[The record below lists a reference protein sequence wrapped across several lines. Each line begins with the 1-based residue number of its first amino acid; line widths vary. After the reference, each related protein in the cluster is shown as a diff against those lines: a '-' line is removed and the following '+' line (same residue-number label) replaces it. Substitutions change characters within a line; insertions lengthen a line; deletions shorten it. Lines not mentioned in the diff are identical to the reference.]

1 MAMTGRHS
9 CGFAAYRENFRRA
22 RRDRRAVYVS
32 PYRGNMGGDIG
43 AMPRP
48 GQLARL
54 AMELRADKGKMMMTY
69 QQKIS
74 AVDAIAETAPAI
86 GTPASAPGGNIY
98 YVVDVRPADGNT
110 MTLIGGPAPM
120 MRDRFKLT
128 LASDTG
134 AITEASENMAAS
146 WIHRAAHLCPI
157 SGPEAAALW
166 ERAKLE
172 RAANIAE
179 QQAAAAER
187 QTATEKARADLERYR
202 PAWAQAAIV
211 ANLHQDDCDTMT
223 DYFNAKTVRTVVIGW
238 SKHKRDLFS
247 EMRKAA
253 ATFPETAHLADAPAS
268 AEHREKYSMG
278 AGYYLKSGSR
288 YCDGWAVEKS
298 GLGYLASAYLEF
310 APHIMAADD
319 AEPIAAIETAAPIG
333 GNAAGLFTVERHTHS
348 RKGFDMWICT
358 IAERLERAD
367 FDRFLA
373 EAKALGG
380 WYSRAWQG
388 TPAGFAFKAEAAA
401 LAFAG
406 ASAGPDDEPPA
417 PGHDDE
423 PEADPGPIAGIAAIE
438 PEPAPVADPIA
449 EIESPAAEILT
460 DDAQEDSDPFAI
472 DAEILDG
479 EGPEPLTGTAPA
491 LPVTVADII
500 AEYEAK
506 RDAIPQAIAAL
517 NEACTALKT
526 AATVRGAFVDRVIDE
541 PRPHETH
548 LRDVLLKSGWQA
560 VQDRLNVSVVMTASD
575 KEALKRA
582 MAKPP
587 ELNMETVKATFGD
600 YLIRPRFH
608 ILRGLAEA
616 FTQLDPAYKSHSKVR
631 LGVKGLPKRVIL
643 NYWGDYSSGHGRN
656 RFVDMANALAAYQ
669 GKPQTSWP
677 EMRAIGFAHDA
688 GEDAVLDGRTYADPR
703 PSYRKEPETIK
714 TVDRG
719 LIVRKF
725 QNGNAHVFFDKW
737 ALFDINKALAE
748 FYGEVLPDAE
758 PENAKPQASRA
769 VAKDLQFYW
778 SPPAVVAEALD
789 FAGIEKLDQWS
800 RRAGVTRY
808 SVLEPSCGDGRI
820 MDEIRA
826 RGSDVLGVEYD
837 AERAAICRAKG
848 HGVVTGNFLMAQPK
862 PEFDRVV
869 MNPPFYGR
877 HYIKH
882 VRHALE
888 FLKPGGILVAVLP
901 ATAHYDHGELKGE
914 WRDLPVA
921 SFADAGTNVPT
932 GLLRIVKR

>member
-1 MAMTGRHS
+1 VKIW
-9 CGFAAYRENFRRA
+9 RA
-22 RRDRRAVYVS
+22 RRIRRAAYVS
-32 PYRGNMGGDIG
+32 PYRETLGGNIG
-43 AMPRP
+43 AMPNLASLATWLVIN
-48 GQLARL
+48 GQNK
-54 AMELRADKGKMMMTY
+54 ESQMMTY
-69 QQKIS
+69 QEKIC
-74 AVDAIAETAPAI
+74 AVDAIAAAAPAI
-86 GTPASAPGGNIY
+86 GTPASAPGGVLY
-98 YVVDVRPADGNT
+98 YVVDIRPADGNT
-110 MTLIGGPAPM
+110 CTLIGGPAPM
-120 MRDRFKLT
+120 ARDRWKLT
-128 LASDTG
+128 LASECG
-134 AITEASENMAAS
+134 AITEASENIAAR
-146 WIHRAAHLCPI
+146 WIHRAAHHRAI
-157 SGPEAAALW
+157 GEIEAAAIW
-166 ERAKLE
+166 EAAKVKREETRAKMAAD
-172 RAANIAE
+172 RAAANV
-179 QQAAAAER
+179 
-187 QTATEKARADLERYR
+187 ATEKARADLARYK
-202 PAWAQAAIV
+202 PEWAQYAIT
-211 ANLHQDDCDTMT
+211 AELHEDDCDSMT

-238 SKHKRDLFS
+238 SKHKRDLFA

-253 ATFPETAHLADAPAS
+253 ATFPETAHLATAPES

-278 AGYYLKSGSR
+278 AGYYLKEGSR
-288 YCDGWAVEKS
+288 YCSGWAVQKAS
-298 GLGYLASAYLEF
+298 LAYLACAGLEF
-310 APHIMAADD
+310 APHIIAADD
-319 AEPIAAIETAAPIG
+319 AEPIAAIEPAEPIG
-333 GNAAGLFTVERHTHS
+333 GNGAGLFTIKRHTHS
-348 RKGFDMWICT
+348 RRGFDMWICT
-358 IAERLERAD
+358 IGERLERAD

-373 EAKALGG
+373 AAKALGG

-388 TPAGFAFKAEAAA
+388 TPAGFAFKSEAAA

-406 ASAGPDDEPPA
+406 DSAGPDDEPPA

-423 PEADPGPIAGIAAIE
+423 PEAEPEPIAGIAEIV
-438 PEPAPVADPIA
+438 PEPAPIA

-460 DDAQEDSDPFAI
+460 DDAQDDSDPFAI

-500 AEYEAK
+500 EEYDRK

-517 NEACTALKT
+517 NDAYTALKT
-526 AATVRGAFVDRVIDE
+526 AATVHGAYV
-541 PRPHETH
+541 ETIVREAAPSEHH

-560 VQDRLNVSVVMTASD
+560 VQNRLNVAAVMTAKD
-575 KEALKRA
+575 KEDLKKT

-587 ELNMETVKATFGD
+587 ELTMETAKATFGD

-631 LGVKGLPKRVIL
+631 MGVKGLPKRVIL
-643 NYWGDYSSGHGRN
+643 NYWGDYSSGYGRD
-656 RFVDMANALAAYQ
+656 RFQDMANALAAYQ
-669 GKPQTSWP
+669 GKPQMTWQ

-688 GEDAVLDGRTYADPR
+688 GEDAVLDGRSYADPR
-703 PSYRKEPETIK
+703 PGYRKEPEQLA

-778 SPPAVVAEALD
+778 SPPAVVAAALE
-789 FAGIEKLDQWS
+789 FADIGGKE
-800 RRAGVTRY
+800 RY
-808 SVLEPSCGDGRI
+808 SYGAARPVLSVLEPSCGDGRI

-826 RGSDVLGVEYD
+826 RGHDVLGIEYD
-837 AERAAICRAKG
+837 TERAAICKAKG
-848 HGVVTGNFLMAQPK
+848 HAVMTANFLMVAPK

-877 HYIKH
+877 HYVKH

-888 FLKPGGILVAVLP
+888 FLKPGGVLVAVLP
-901 ATAHYDHGELKGE
+901 ATAHYDHGELQGQ
-914 WRDLPVA
+914 WQDLPVA

-932 GLLRIVKR
+932 GLLKIVKR

>member
-1 MAMTGRHS
+1 
-9 CGFAAYRENFRRA
+9 
-22 RRDRRAVYVS
+22 
-32 PYRGNMGGDIG
+32 
-43 AMPRP
+43 
-48 GQLARL
+48 
-54 AMELRADKGKMMMTY
+54 MMTY
-69 QQKIS
+69 QQNIS
-74 AVDAIAETAPAI
+74 ATAAAPAV
-86 GTPASAPGGNIY
+86 GTPAQGHGVALY

-110 MTLIGGPAPM
+110 MTLIGGPSPM
-120 MRDRFKLT
+120 ARDRFKLT
-128 LASDTG
+128 LASDDG
-134 AITEASENMAAS
+134 AITELSENMAAS
-146 WIHRAAHLCPI
+146 WIERAAHLCPI
-157 SGPEAAALW
+157 SEIEAAALW
-166 ERAKLE
+166 ERAKVKRAQNIADQRE
-172 RAANIAE
+172 RAAAA
-179 QQAAAAER
+179 QAAAD
-187 QTATEKARADLERYR
+187 QARADLERYK
-202 PAWAQAAIV
+202 PEWAQSAIV
-211 ANLHQDDCDTMT
+211 AELHQDDCDSMT
-223 DYFNAKTVRTVVIGW
+223 DYFNAKTLRTVVIGW
-238 SKHKRDLFS
+238 SKHNRDLFS

-253 ATFPETAHLADAPAS
+253 ATFPETADLATAPEN

-278 AGYYLKSGSR
+278 AGYYLKVGSR
-288 YCDGWAVEKS
+288 YCSGWAVQKVS
-298 GLGYLASAYLEF
+298 FGYCGRAGLEF
-310 APHIMAADD
+310 APHITAADD
-319 AEPIAAIETAAPIG
+319 AEPIAAIEPATPIG
-333 GNAAGLFTVERHTHS
+333 GNAAGLFTIERHTHS
-348 RKGFDMWICT
+348 RKGFAMWICT

-367 FDRFLA
+367 FDRFLT

-388 TPAGFAFKAEAAA
+388 TPAGFAFKSEAAA

-406 ASAGPDDEPPA
+406 AGAGPDDEPPA

-423 PEADPGPIAGIAAIE
+423 PEADPAPIAAIEATE

-460 DDAQEDSDPFAI
+460 DDAQDDSDPFAI

-479 EGPEPLTGTAPA
+479 EGPEPLTATAPA

-517 NEACTALKT
+517 KAACDAMRM
-526 AATVRGAFVDRVIDE
+526 AATVQGAYVETVINDPS
-541 PRPHETH
+541 PREDH
-548 LRDVLLKSGWQA
+548 LRAVLLKSGWQA
-560 VQDRLNVSVVMTASD
+560 VQNRLNVATVMTATD
-575 KEALKRA
+575 KEDLKKT
-582 MAKPP
+582 MANPP
-587 ELNMETVKATFGD
+587 ELTMETAKATFGD

-631 LGVKGLPKRVIL
+631 MGVKGLPKRIIL

-656 RFVDMANALAAYQ
+656 RFVDMANALATYQ
-669 GKPQTSWP
+669 GKPHISWP

-688 GEDAVLDGRTYADPR
+688 GEDAILDGRSYADPR
-703 PSYRKEPETIK
+703 PSYRKEPEQLA

-758 PENAKPQASRA
+758 PENAKPQASRD
-769 VAKDLQFYW
+769 VSKDLQFYW
-778 SPPAVVAEALD
+778 SPPAVVAAALD
-789 FAGIEKLDQWS
+789 FAGIVEVNQWS
-800 RRAGVTRY
+800 RRADVTRY

-820 MDEIRA
+820 MDGIRA
-826 RGSDVLGVEYD
+826 RGSDVLGIEYD
-837 AERAAICRAKG
+837 AGRVAICKAKG
-848 HGVVTGNFLMAQPK
+848 HAVMAANFLMVRPK

-877 HYIKH
+877 HYVKH

-888 FLKPGGILVAVLP
+888 FLKPGGVLVAVLP
-901 ATAHYDHGELKGE
+901 ATAHYDHGELQGE

>member
-1 MAMTGRHS
+1 
-9 CGFAAYRENFRRA
+9 
-22 RRDRRAVYVS
+22 
-32 PYRGNMGGDIG
+32 
-43 AMPRP
+43 
-48 GQLARL
+48 
-54 AMELRADKGKMMMTY
+54 MTY
-69 QQKIS
+69 QQKIT
-74 AVDAIAETAPAI
+74 AVDAIAASAPAI
-86 GTPASAPGGNIY
+86 GTPANGPGGSLY

-128 LASDTG
+128 LASDSG
-134 AITEASENMAAS
+134 AITEISENIAAS

-157 SGPEAAALW
+157 GEIEAAALW
-166 ERAKLE
+166 DRAKLQ

-179 QQAAAAER
+179 SAAAAVR
-187 QTATEKARADLERYR
+187 SSDTMNANR
-202 PAWAQAAIV
+202 AAIEAATPEGAATMIV
-211 ANLHQDDCDTMT
+211 AELMKDDSDSMT
-223 DYFNAKTVRTVVIGW
+223 DYFASHATRTIVLAF
-238 SKHKRDLFS
+238 SNHKRDLFP

-253 ATFPETAHLADAPAS
+253 RLHPETAHIADVPANH
-268 AEHREKYSMG
+268 EHREKYSMG
-278 AGYYLKSGSR
+278 AGFYLSESSRGKYSGWIIKKTYLGSVPSR
-288 YCDGWAVEKS
+288 YP
-298 GLGYLASAYLEF
+298 LEF
-310 APHIMAADD
+310 AADLLAADD
-319 AEPIAAIETAAPIG
+319 AEPIAEIEPATPIG
-333 GNAAGLFTVERHTHS
+333 GNAAGLFTIEQHTHS
-348 RKGFDMWICT
+348 RKGFTMWICT
-358 IAERLERAD
+358 IGERLERED
-367 FDRFLA
+367 FDRFLS

-388 TPAGFAFKAEAAA
+388 TPAGFAFKSEASA

-406 ASAGPDDEPPA
+406 AGPDDEPPA
-417 PGHDDE
+417 PSHDDE
-423 PEADPGPIAGIAAIE
+423 PEAGPAPIAGIAAAE

-449 EIESPAAEILT
+449 EMDTAEIVQAVYGPEPEQ
-460 DDAQEDSDPFAI
+460 DDSDPFAI

-479 EGPEPLTGTAPA
+479 EGPEPLTDTAPA

-500 AEYEAK
+500 EEYERK

-517 NEACTALKT
+517 NDACTALKT
-526 AATVRGAFVDRVIDE
+526 AATVRGAFVDRVIEE

-560 VQDRLNVSVVMTASD
+560 VQDRLNVAAVMTAKD
-575 KEALKRA
+575 KDELKRA

-631 LGVKGLPKRVIL
+631 LGVRGLPKRVIL
-643 NYWGDYSSGHGRN
+643 NYWGDYASGHGRN

-669 GKPQTSWP
+669 GKPQIEWK
-677 EMRAIGFAHDA
+677 EMQAIGYAHGA
-688 GEDAVLDGRTYADPR
+688 GEDAVLDGRAYADPR

-758 PENAKPQASRA
+758 PENAKPQASRE
-769 VAKDLQFYW
+769 VAKDLQFYP
-778 SPPAVVAEALD
+778 SPPAVVAAALD

-808 SVLEPSCGDGRI
+808 SVLEPSCGDGRM
-820 MDEIRA
+820 MDEIKA

-837 AERAAICRAKG
+837 PERAAICRAKG
-848 HGVVTGNFLMAQPK
+848 HGVVTGNFLMAAPK

-888 FLKPGGILVAVLP
+888 FLKPGGVLVAVLP

-921 SFADAGTNVPT
+921 SFADVGTNIPT
-932 GLLRIVKR
+932 GLLKIVKR